1 VNFLVSSS
9 GPSYTVAELAT
20 LGVKRI
26 SLGSALS
33 RAALGAL
40 VRAAREIQQS
50 GTFKFLDE
58 ALPFAEANDRVSV
71 PTSD

>member
-1 VNFLVSSS
+1 VS
-9 GPSYTVAELAT
+9 ELAT

-40 VRAAREIQQS
+40 VRAAREIQQN
-50 GTFKFLDE
+50 GTFRFLED
-58 ALPFAEANDRVSV
+58 ALPFAEANDRVSA
-71 PTSD
+71 PTQS